1 MNEKELEDFMFRL
14 FERIRSG
21 DSNQEIRE
29 WMEAYTAGMDDV
41 LGVMRLLIKA
51 SSILGKLVKG

>member
-1 MNEKELEDFMFRL
+1 MSEEELAEFRVQL
-14 FERIRSG
+14 FEKIRAG
-21 DSNQEIRE
+21 ETNAEILD
-29 WMEAYTAGMDDV
+29 WMDAYTAGMDDV